1 MRWIFRLFECRP
13 RTSWVGAG
21 LREVRHC
28 GVRVRGRPALQRSGS
43 ADVALSEKSPYLGGA
58 WVRLDLWQSISL
70 TGGNLETIESRAIG
84 DE

>member
-1 MRWIFRLFECRP
+1 VA
-13 RTSWVGAG
+13 SV
-21 LREVRHC
+21 
-28 GVRVRGRPALQRSGS
+28 S
-43 ADVALSEKSPYLGGA
+43 ADVRPYSGPVPRILALSEKSPYLGGA